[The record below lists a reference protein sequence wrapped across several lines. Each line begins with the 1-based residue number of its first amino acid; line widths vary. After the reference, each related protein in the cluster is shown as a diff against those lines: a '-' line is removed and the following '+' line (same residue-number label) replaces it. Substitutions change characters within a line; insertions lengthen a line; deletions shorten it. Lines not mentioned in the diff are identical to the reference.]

1 MKTIK
6 NHNESWLLVPNYF
19 KIGQG
24 NQWFP
29 SVSTTCDFHIS
40 HDAVNLWCTSKFV
53 ETFYLEKTLQY
64 GLRSICFNG
73 AKIWDSIPPELRE
86 ASSVRIFKNNLKNL
100 FFDCYFSEY
109 IRRLQG
115 LYSVWRHYLLALPL
129 GVPWW
134 GFPRLCTFC
143 WGTKKMKESRLLL
156 SWCLGGELGAA
167 VGLLGVGVVVC
178 LCSGCGLSDL

>member
-1 MKTIK
+1 MKTVK

-40 HDAVNLWCTSKFV
+40 HDAINLWCTSKFV
-53 ETFYLEKTLQY
+53 ETFYLAKTLQY

-86 ASSVRIFKNNLKNL
+86 ASSVRIFKNNLENL

-115 LYSVWRHYLLALPL
+115 LYSVWRHYLLSLPL

-134 GFPRLCTFC
+134 GFSQALHF
-143 WGTKKMKESRLLL
+143 
-156 SWCLGGELGAA
+156 
-167 VGLLGVGVVVC
+167 LLGHQENEGKPSFPFLVSWRRVGGC
-178 LCSGCGLSDL
+178 CGAFGGRGSGVSLHWMWS